1 MAKWRIQKQVLDGA
15 EGEAW
20 SHGRCHSLYLVVNYT
35 VAVWF
40 LIHFTA
46 PPPAPEKTAVREE
59 RECCAWCLIYSPRS
73 RAWTWESAALRQSA
87 TILGML
93 KGQLTLGDTRWHED
107 TMPPPWSNLIGFCPT
122 GELLGV
128 IVWAEA
134 HSMIV
139 TWWRDDVWHHGA
151 IKLNNYHLT
160 ATATKY
166 WIGLII
172 RIKIIFFDLTF
183 WQALMATMASPIF
196 VLCIIKWNIYWAQ
209 MYDMSV
215 SYLLIHLE

>member
-1 MAKWRIQKQVLDGA
+1 MVRREKPGVMADVTAFIWWWTIQLLCGFSSTSQHRHQLQRKLQ
-15 EGEAW
+15 W
-20 SHGRCHSLYLVVNYT
+20 
-35 VAVWF
+35 
-40 LIHFTA
+40 
-46 PPPAPEKTAVREE
+46 EE

-107 TMPPPWSNLIGFCPT
+107 TMPPPWSNLIWFLSHRRAAGCHCLSW
-122 GELLGV
+122 GSL
-128 IVWAEA
+128 
-134 HSMIV
+134 HDCDMM
-139 TWWRDDVWHHGA
+139 TWWRVA
-151 IKLNNYHLT
+151 PRSTIKLNNYHLT